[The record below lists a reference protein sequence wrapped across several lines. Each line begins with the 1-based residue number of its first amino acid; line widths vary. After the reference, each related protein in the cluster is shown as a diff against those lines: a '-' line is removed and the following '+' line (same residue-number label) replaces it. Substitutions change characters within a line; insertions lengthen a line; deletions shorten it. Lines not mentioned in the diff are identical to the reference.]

1 MKPGL
6 CNFAVAF
13 AIVGFTSVALGYQV
27 YGAIGEKW
35 NSLWGAGGFLGS
47 PLTDELD
54 TSV

>member
-35 NSLWGAGGFLGS
+35 NSLGGAA
-47 PLTDELD
+47 D
-54 TSV
+54 SVARIGASQCHW